1 MNEKNFRKTAA
12 LVGALF
18 IIATATSIVSMAF
31 LGNALDGNDYLLHM
45 ADHKTNVA
53 IAAVFETAL
62 AISVLGIGALMLP
75 ILRKQVEGLGVAYA
89 GIRAVEAVFIVLA
102 AGSLLIMVAMGQDFA
117 SGHLDAAGATTMGA
131 LLLSLRDIS
140 LLFGTLLFL
149 SFGGLVLNYLLYI
162 SRLVP
167 RWLSAWGLIGDVCLL
182 TYGILGV
189 LGSDTGAFN
198 ATALL
203 AAPIAVQEM
212 AFALWLILKG
222 FASPEV
228 AQ

>member
-1 MNEKNFRKTAA
+1 M
-12 LVGALF
+12 
-18 IIATATSIVSMAF
+18 SF
-31 LGNALDGNDYLLHM
+31 LGNALDGTDYLLHI
-45 ADHKTNVA
+45 ADLKSNVA
-53 IAAVFETAL
+53 IAAMSETIL

-75 ILRKQVEGLGVAYA
+75 VLRKQGESLGMAYA
-89 GIRAVEAVFIVLA
+89 GIRIVEAVFIVLA
-102 AGSLLIMVAMGQDFA
+102 AGSLLVMLAMGQDFA
-117 SGHLDAAGATTMGA
+117 SGRLDAAGAATMGA

-149 SFGGLVLNYLLYI
+149 SFGGLVLNFLLYQ

-182 TYGILGV
+182 AYGVMGILG
-189 LGSDTGAFN
+189 SNTTAFDI
-198 ATALL
+198 TALL

-212 AFALWLILKG
+212 VFALWMILKG
-222 FASPEV
+222 FASPEA